1 MHKVPLSLIASEK
14 TDIMQIDSSAVW
26 KHVFDANVFEI
37 QNLLLGLSSF
47 SMNAKTLD
55 ASLIVSTKYKK
66 QEKHFAPREQ
76 LRNLKWHSKKNRLR
90 RKLRY

>member
-1 MHKVPLSLIASEK
+1 
-14 TDIMQIDSSAVW
+14 MQIDSSAVQQP
-26 KHVFDANVFEI
+26 VFDANAFEI
-37 QNLLLGLSSF
+37 QRLLLGWSSF
-47 SMNAKTLD
+47 SMKAKTLD

-76 LRNLKWHSKKNRLR
+76 LRNLRWHSKKNRLR